1 MGNQSGMD
9 PFPNIPISPISASE
23 GARDLILGAK
33 CAQLASLFVSVMQL

>member
-9 PFPNIPISPISASE
+9 PFQHTYISASE